1 MKQSVVLAIK
11 SLIDMSMKQ
20 KIFNYMCFLVSM
32 SVICT
37 FIVTLTLCYP
47 LFFEHTKQEVK
58 DEATYL
64 TYVFDHHLTD
74 PKDLLKD
81 AQTQTRITWIDSDGT
96 VLFDNSAEP
105 STMENHLLRQEVQSA
120 INDGLGESYRIST
133 TLGTNTYYYAVKLN
147 DKSILRLS
155 RNNVSAYD
163 MVQEALPIL
172 LAMMLLIYLISLLA
186 ARRMARN
193 IIAPINAINLEHPIM
208 NDLYEELNPMLVRLE
223 NQNEQIHQQMKTLKN
238 QQREFTMII
247 NNLEEGLILIN
258 HSYKI
263 LAINHSVLNIL
274 NAEKTDYI
282 GKNLFALVN
291 NETLYQAAQ
300 NVMRGER
307 QEFYFTLDKK
317 TYQIIASPVTKHKIV
332 KGALILFVDITEKR
346 MAEKMR
352 QEFSANV
359 SHELKT
365 PLTSISGFAEL
376 LQNNMVRPNDIPLFA
391 GKIYKEAQRLISLI
405 QDIIKLSQ
413 LDEKNSTF
421 MKEPLN
427 LSAICKQIILRLN
440 DKALAKQVKV
450 TFKENPNSEIIGVRQ
465 LIEELIYNLIE
476 NAIKYN
482 KTNGSVN
489 ISLLNE
495 EKNHLILQIKDTGIG
510 IASDDLPH
518 VFERFYRADKS
529 RSQIN
534 VEGTGLGLAIVK
546 HIVEFHHANLT
557 IQSKLN
563 EGTCI
568 RIRFSLKSD

>member
-427 LSAICKQIILRLN
+427 LSVICKQIILRLN

-482 KTNGSVN
+482 KNNGSVN

>member
-1 MKQSVVLAIK
+1 
-11 SLIDMSMKQ
+11 MKQ

-32 SVICT
+32 AVICT
-37 FIVTLTLCYP
+37 FILTLTLCYP

-64 TYVFDHHLTD
+64 TYVFNHHLTD
-74 PKDLLKD
+74 PKELLKD
-81 AQTQTRITWIDSDGT
+81 AQTQTRITWIDPKGN

-105 STMENHLLRQEVQSA
+105 DKMENHLLRQEVQIAQKVGS
-120 INDGLGESYRIST
+120 GESYRIST
-133 TLGTNTYYYAVKLN
+133 TLGTNTYYYAVKLDDN
-147 DKSILRLS
+147 SVLRLS

-208 NDLYEELNPMLVRLE
+208 NDLYEELNPMLIRLE

-247 NNLEEGLILIN
+247 NNIEEGLILIN

-274 NAEKTDYI
+274 NAEKIDYI
-282 GKNLFALVN
+282 DKNLFTLIN

-307 QEFYFTLDKK
+307 QEFYLPLDNK
-317 TYQIIASPVTKHKIV
+317 TYQIIASPVTKHNTV

-376 LQNNMVRPNDIPLFA
+376 LQNNMVRPNDIPIFA
-391 GKIYKEAQRLISLI
+391 SKIYKEAQRLINLI

-440 DKALAKQVKV
+440 DKALSKQVKLIFQEV
-450 TFKENPNSEIIGVRQ
+450 PNSEIIGVRQ

-482 KTNGSVN
+482 KINGSVF

-495 EKNHLILQIKDTGIG
+495 GNNQLILEVKDTGIG

-546 HIVEFHHANLT
+546 HIAEFHHANLT
-557 IQSKLN
+557 IQSTPNK
-563 EGTCI
+563 GTCI

>member
-1 MKQSVVLAIK
+1 
-11 SLIDMSMKQ
+11 
-20 KIFNYMCFLVSM
+20 MCFLVSIA
-32 SVICT
+32 VICT
-37 FIVTLTLCYP
+37 FILTLTLCYP

-64 TYVFDHHLTD
+64 TYVFNHHLTD
-74 PKDLLKD
+74 PKELLKD
-81 AQTQTRITWIDSDGT
+81 AQTQTRITWIDPEGN
-96 VLFDNSAEP
+96 VIFDNSAEP
-105 STMENHLLRQEVQSA
+105 DKMENHLLRQEVQIA
-120 INDGLGESYRIST
+120 QKVGTGESYRIST
-133 TLGTNTYYYAVKLN
+133 TLGTNTYYYAVRLDDN
-147 DKSILRLS
+147 SVLRLS

-172 LAMMLLIYLISLLA
+172 LAMMLLIYLTSLLA

-193 IIAPINAINLEHPIM
+193 IIAPINSINLEHPIM
-208 NDLYEELNPMLVRLE
+208 NDLYEELNPMLIRLE

-247 NNLEEGLILIN
+247 NNIEEGLILIN

-274 NAEKTDYI
+274 NAEKIDYI
-282 GKNLFALVN
+282 DKNLFTLIN

-307 QEFYFTLDKK
+307 QEFYLPLDKK
-317 TYQIIASPVTKHKIV
+317 TYQIIASPVTKHNTV

-391 GKIYKEAQRLISLI
+391 GKIYKEAQRLINLI

-440 DKALAKQVKV
+440 DKALTKQVKLI
-450 TFKENPNSEIIGVRQ
+450 FKEVPTSEIIGVRQ

-482 KTNGSVN
+482 KANGSGF

-495 EKNHLILQIKDTGIG
+495 DKNHLILEVKDTGIG

-546 HIVEFHHANLT
+546 HIAEFHHANLT
-557 IQSKLN
+557 IQSKPN

-568 RIRFSLKSD
+568 RIHFSLKSD